1 MKRSTEKKEKQEQK
15 SLIKRIGN
23 IFIPVPTIISM
34 VLGIG
39 CLFCASGHSLDAV
52 INSWQL
58 SGIGIGLLLA
68 VVFYVISIVV
78 KSFREK

>member
-1 MKRSTEKKEKQEQK
+1 MKRSTEKKKQPK
-15 SLIKRIGN
+15 NLIKRIGN
-23 IFIPVPTIISM
+23 IFIPVPTIISL

-68 VVFYVISIVV
+68 VIFYVISIVV